1 MTGLLT
7 PTTTGMIDSLPST
20 SVSIFKLKKMV
31 FADKEIHGSF
41 VGQPTQPQIRIGAYE
56 VRLFVY
62 ENKSPQYQLI
72 LTNFNGKLIWFSDKE
87 RGWYTLTEITS
98 QRDFIDELL
107 IYPGVTECIEDIIC
121 LQQVI
126 STPIPQGYIGSVTSS
141 RISERHYGKAY
152 CGDALR
158 RKVDKWK

>member
-107 IYPGVTECIEDIIC
+107 IYPGVTECIIIC

-126 STPIPQGYIGSVTSS
+126 STSIPQGYISSVTSS